1 MPVKYSY
8 ENIEQG
14 VTYQVEIDEQTGFQ
28 EKVISE
34 SRNKKIIPTLQLIEV
49 RGESI
54 RILQLTSRSSLMI
67 DDGEKIKIGKILVKD
82 TS

>member
-1 MPVKYSY
+1 MRY

-34 SRNKKIIPTLQLIEV
+34 SRNKKLIPTL
-49 RGESI
+49 
-54 RILQLTSRSSLMI
+54 ILKMVKEKQFVLT
-67 DDGEKIKIGKILVKD
+67 
-82 TS
+82 TYQ

>member
-1 MPVKYSY
+1 MVHKLKKGDVICQWDPYNGVIISEFAGKVKY

-34 SRNKKIIPTLQLIEV
+34 SRNKKIN
-49 RGESI
+49 SN
-54 RILQLTSRSSLMI
+54 SSC
-67 DDGEKIKIGKILVKD
+67 
-82 TS
+82 